1 MPPKVKPTVIT
12 TTTTTTGVDHEDDD
26 ANEES
31 RPQTPLEAMDF
42 TSYEHFG
49 LYVEEIGTIVVLDNE
64 RKSEVYTGIGYTCTG
79 VKTVFQAWAPYHKD
93 VFEFMK

>member
-1 MPPKVKPTVIT
+1 MPPKVKPSVVT
-12 TTTTTTGVDHEDDD
+12 TTTTEVEHDEGDGT
-26 ANEES
+26 ES

-49 LYVEEIGTIVVLDNE
+49 LYVEEIGKLDVLDNE

-93 VFEFMK
+93 LFEFMK

>member
-1 MPPKVKPTVIT
+1 MPPKIKPSVVT
-12 TTTTTTGVDHEDDD
+12 TTATEVDHEEDDTV
-26 ANEES
+26 ES

-42 TSYEHFG
+42 SSYEHFG
-49 LYVEEIGTIVVLDNE
+49 LYVEEIGKIDILDNE
-64 RKSEVYTGIGYTCTG
+64 RKSEVYTGIGYTCSG